1 MRHEN
6 GNLVEVIEH
15 PVFPKSEPLKL
26 ELQHFV
32 TCVREGKQPL
42 VGIMDGK
49 RALEVA
55 VSVLKQ
61 IHQSTEQEELTIRG

>member
-1 MRHEN
+1 
-6 GNLVEVIEH
+6 
-15 PVFPKSEPLKL
+15 
-26 ELQHFV
+26 V

-42 VGIMDGK
+42 VGITDGK

-61 IHQSTEQEELTIRG
+61 IHLNDGSSAEREEAWGS